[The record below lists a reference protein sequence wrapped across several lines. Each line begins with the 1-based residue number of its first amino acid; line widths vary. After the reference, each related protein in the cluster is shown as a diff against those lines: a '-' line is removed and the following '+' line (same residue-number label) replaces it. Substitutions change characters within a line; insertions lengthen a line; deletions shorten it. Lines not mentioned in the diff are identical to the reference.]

1 MLYKYQ
7 QKDLMR
13 KKDENKK
20 IWPARQTHPASR
32 VENFLQVEN
41 INLTRQKLRVMRVNA
56 AGLTYFAISTRFVTN
71 DISSEYKLGRE
82 AKKLQK

>member
-20 IWPARQTHPASR
+20 IWPARQTRPAPR
-32 VENFLQVEN
+32 VDIFLRVEN
-41 INLTRQKLRVMRVNA
+41 INPTRQKLQVMRVNA
-56 AGLTYFAISTRFVTN
+56 AGSTYFAISTRFVTN
-71 DISSEYKLGRE
+71 DISLES
-82 AKKLQK
+82 KKLQK